1 MSNPD
6 LSSPWFS
13 TYGLPQRGQARVFA
27 FPYSG
32 AGASAYFQWAKHC
45 QSHGSDFIGVQPP
58 GRENRLRE
66 KPLTDLSTLL
76 ASLLPA
82 ITPLLNKPFVL
93 FGHSMGALIAFEL
106 CRSLRKQGLP
116 LPQHLYVSGFRAPDM
131 PNPNKELHRLSN
143 QGIIDN
149 LRQYG
154 GTPEVVLNN
163 KELMAMFLPVL
174 RADFALHETYRYQ
187 PEVPLPCP
195 ITALSGVS
203 DSIIKP
209 DYMRNWERQ
218 TAQRFEPVHYEGDHF
233 FLHKQM
239 SAILHRLQ
247 QALDAPPV

>member
-1 MSNPD
+1 MSNPN

-13 TYGLPQRGQARVFA
+13 TYGLLQQGHARVFA

-32 AGASAYFQWAKHC
+32 AGSTAYFQWAKQC
-45 QSHGSDFIGVQPP
+45 QSHASDFIGIQPP

-66 KPLTDLSTLL
+66 KPLTDLSVLL

-82 ITPLLNKPFVL
+82 ITPLLDKPFVF

-106 CRSLRKQGLP
+106 CRSLRNQGLP

-131 PNPNKELHRLSN
+131 PNPNKVLHRLSD
-143 QGIIDN
+143 QAIIDN

-154 GTPEVVLNN
+154 GTPEAVLSN

-187 PEVPLPCP
+187 PEAPLPCP

-203 DSIIKP
+203 DSISKP
-209 DYMRNWERQ
+209 DYMRNWGRQ
-218 TAQRFEPVHYEGDHF
+218 TATYFEQVQYVGDHF
-233 FLHKQM
+233 FLHKHM

-247 QALDAPPV
+247 PA